1 MKNPAL
7 PALTLLLSGCAAAP
21 VLVDGPQTR
30 PLALERFFAGR
41 TVADGGFVSALTG
54 AERKVHVLLDGKWD
68 GRVLRLFEDFY
79 YADGERVRKTW
90 VLTRT
95 GPSTWSGTREDV
107 VGTALGVQEGA
118 RVRLAYD
125 ANLAVSG
132 SNVTVAFNDLLEL
145 RADGTVLNQAVV
157 SKLGVKLGDV
167 TLVIRRPR

>member
-1 MKNPAL
+1 MKTPAPL
-7 PALTLLLSGCAAAP
+7 ALAFLLSGCAAAP

-30 PLALERFFAGR
+30 PLTLERFFAGR

-79 YADGERVRKTW
+79 YADGERVQKTW

-107 VGTALGVQEGA
+107 IGTAHGAQEGA
-118 RVRLAYD
+118 RLRLTYD
-125 ANLAVSG
+125 AKLPVNGGIVAV
-132 SNVTVAFNDLLEL
+132 TFNDLLEL
-145 RADGTVLNQAVV
+145 RADGTVLNKAVV

-167 TLVIRRPR
+167 TLVIRRSR